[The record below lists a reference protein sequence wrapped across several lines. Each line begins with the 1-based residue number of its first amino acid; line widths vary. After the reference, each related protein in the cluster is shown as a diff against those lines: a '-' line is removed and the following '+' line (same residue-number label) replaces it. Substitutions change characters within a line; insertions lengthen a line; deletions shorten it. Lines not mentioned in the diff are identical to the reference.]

1 MIQEKKKSIRSFDIN
16 KQLQDQIAS
25 SKMIKYAIYSVSVIG
40 GILAVGFLAKVF
52 NYSLKN
58 LADLNK
64 TLKIF

>member
-1 MIQEKKKSIRSFDIN
+1 MEQQEKKINVAFDIN
-16 KQLQDQIAS
+16 KELQKQITS

-58 LADLNK
+58 ITELNK
-64 TLKIF
+64 TLKQ